1 MKALGKIEVEIK
13 NKRKHTLI
21 TYKTLQ
27 MKRKIRHLVSIKHQN
42 KTGT

>member
-1 MKALGKIEVEIK
+1 MKALGKIEVGIK

-27 MKRKIRHLVSIKHQN
+27 MKRTLRVKK
-42 KTGT
+42 

>member
-27 MKRKIRHLVSIKHQN
+27 MKRKIKHLVSIECQN
-42 KTGT
+42 KTST

>member
-1 MKALGKIEVEIK
+1 MKELRQIEVGIK

-27 MKRKIRHLVSIKHQN
+27 MKRRL
-42 KTGT
+42 